1 MSKFNFEKIQ
11 ANLSKIQ
18 SELPLILANDVQNYT
33 LDAFK
38 KQGYDGK
45 RWAQVQ
51 RRIEGTPEYRYPK
64 TKGLSRRTKPIL
76 VLSGALR
83 RAASNLVSSAKVSK
97 RYDGFKMI
105 LSINASVIPYAG
117 YLNDGTNNMVARPFL
132 KRNRELDQIVKNR
145 ITNYIDRLWQV

>member
-83 RAASNLVSSAKVSK
+83 REASNLVSSAKVSK